1 VKGLLHAPVLQVSVV
16 PFKHWTHLIGIRFSV
31 VDVRIFEREWPAEL
45 VMPTEIY
52 REVGGG
58 KVIVMGLDKT
68 IT

>member
-1 VKGLLHAPVLQVSVV
+1 VKGLLNAPVLQVSVV
-16 PFKHWTHLIGIRFSV
+16 PFKYWTHLIGIRFSV

-45 VMPTEIY
+45 VMPTEID
-52 REVGGG
+52 REVVGC